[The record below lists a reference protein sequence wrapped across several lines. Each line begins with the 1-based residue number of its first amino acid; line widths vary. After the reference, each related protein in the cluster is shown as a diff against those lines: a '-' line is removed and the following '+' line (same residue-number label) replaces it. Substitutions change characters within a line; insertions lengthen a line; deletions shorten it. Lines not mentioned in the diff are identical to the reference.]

1 MNSVT
6 KQFLT
11 DIKNRWTKTILTDR
25 KMEIY
30 TKRINVEMGQT
41 DGQTKLKTIPWE
53 TQDREAA

>member
-41 DGQTKLKTIPWE
+41 DGQTKLKTIP
-53 TQDREAA
+53 